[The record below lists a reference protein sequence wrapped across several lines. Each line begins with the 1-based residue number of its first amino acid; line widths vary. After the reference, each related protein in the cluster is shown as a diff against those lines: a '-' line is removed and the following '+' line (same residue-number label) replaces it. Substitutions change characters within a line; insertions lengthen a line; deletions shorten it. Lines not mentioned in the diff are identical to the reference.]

1 MKYILTIILL
11 TLKQYFL
18 LFLIAFKLFLLILLY
33 PYNSYKNILRNGN
46 NNTYCR
52 GINQCIKHDKVYD
65 CDYILF
71 NRCIINLDINNPILL
86 NCILHTLSTNIQ
98 IMNIFNFLNLQI
110 TPASPTIIIRL
121 YSTEED
127 WIEIK
132 FYPKSLDYHSI
143 RKCLID
149 GLNKKY
155 VNTNLILYYDLVIV
169 NRVIT

>member
-1 MKYILTIILL
+1 
-11 TLKQYFL
+11 
-18 LFLIAFKLFLLILLY
+18 
-33 PYNSYKNILRNGN
+33 
-46 NNTYCR
+46 
-52 GINQCIKHDKVYD
+52 
-65 CDYILF
+65 
-71 NRCIINLDINNPILL
+71 
-86 NCILHTLSTNIQ
+86 
-98 IMNIFNFLNLQI
+98 MNIFNFLNLQI